1 MLPHQDAIE
10 KIQNIFVTQQ
20 EDYKA
25 HSEIHFQRVVSLFQD
40 SQKDSWKSALG
51 AMSAVVGAMVPAYIL
66 RLVWLALF
74 RPKRMDKTDILRQWY
89 KPLYRDLNGNVHY
102 KLMRKKEGG
111 LRLRAGWLL
120 SLLVGGSSAA
130 ILLCGRAVLSA
141 YWHAQIS
148 RQKNVMAKAES
159 LVKVEMQQ
167 LQSMWQGT
175 LTVESV
181 PFDSTVLKCVCQVY
195 VCNCMHSC
203 MHACMYVCAH
213 AHTLCI

>member
-1 MLPHQDAIE
+1 MAAPQKDAIE
-10 KIQNIFVTQQ
+10 KIQSIFVTQQ

-66 RLVWLALF
+66 RLVWLTLF
-74 RPKRMDKTDILRQWY
+74 RPKRMEKTDILRQWY
-89 KPLYRDLNGNVHY
+89 KPVYRDLNGNMHY
-102 KLMRKKEGG
+102 KLMRNKEGG

-141 YWHAQIS
+141 YWHAQS
-148 RQKNVMAKAES
+148 SKQKNVMAKAES

-175 LTVESV
+175 LAVALQS
-181 PFDSTVLKCVCQVY
+181 LKF
-195 VCNCMHSC
+195 
-203 MHACMYVCAH
+203 AH
-213 AHTLCI
+213 AGIHIHRKRYIAVQLMMRLHATLALLVLGTS